1 MTGRA
6 VRGRGWGAS
15 RIPGR
20 LIIGMMVAGLC
31 VPTAALLATPPV
43 SALAS
48 GSRVDS
54 GKEEK
59 EPPRCAPVVGLGA
72 TRAPELTAKAW
83 AVVDA
88 GSGRVLASC
97 RAHDRLA
104 PASTQKV
111 LTALT
116 LLPKLDPDSVYVA
129 RKQDAEAEGS
139 GVGLLPG
146 HGYTITQ
153 LAHGL
158 ILRSG
163 NDAASALANAF
174 GGWKAALAAMNAEA
188 ARLGAVQTG
197 ARNPSGLDAPGQVS
211 SAADLATIFRAALA
225 EPRIRK
231 LLSTREADFPLIV
244 ERPVGERQPGE
255 QEGARKVRR
264 EVRPGRIGTIDPLVW
279 NRYPGLVG
287 GKTGYTTNAGRTYVA
302 AVQRGGRTLIV
313 SLLGYTESTEDEA
326 HTAFSWAF
334 AHAHLLAGV
343 EDVPV
348 PRTVSEVSPGEDG
361 AGEDTAGGLSV
372 PAPDYPGVALS
383 DSTLMSEVSGG
394 LSAWSLALF
403 LAGLVLAGSAG
414 LVVMKGRR

>member
-1 MTGRA
+1 M
-6 VRGRGWGAS
+6 
-15 RIPGR
+15 
-20 LIIGMMVAGLC
+20 GLC
-31 VPTAALLATPPV
+31 LPTAALLASPPA

-48 GSRVDS
+48 WSRVDS
-54 GKEEK
+54 GKEK
-59 EPPRCAPVVGLGA
+59 KKPPRCAPVVGLGA

-188 ARLGAVQTG
+188 ARLGAAQTE
-197 ARNPSGLDAPGQVS
+197 ARNPSGLDAPGQLS
-211 SAADLATIFRAALA
+211 SAADLATIFRAALG

-244 ERPVGERQPGE
+244 ERPVVEPPVGERQPGE

-279 NRYPGLVG
+279 NRYPGFVG

-348 PRTVSEVSPGEDG
+348 PRTVSEVSPGEGG
-361 AGEDTAGGLSV
+361 AGEATAGDLSV

-403 LAGLVLAGSAG
+403 LAGLVVAGSAG
-414 LVVMKGRR
+414 LIVIKGRR

>member
-1 MTGRA
+1 MTGRG
-6 VRGRGWGAS
+6 VRGAERGSDG
-15 RIPGR
+15 RPGR
-20 LIIGMMVAGLC
+20 MMAGIMVAGLC
-31 VPTAALLATPPV
+31 VSTAAVLV
-43 SALAS
+43 SAPAAA
-48 GSRVDS
+48 RPVDV
-54 GKEEK
+54 GKKEK

-72 TRAPELTAKAW
+72 SGAPDLTAQAW

-174 GGWKAALAAMNAEA
+174 GGWKVALPAMNAEA
-188 ARLGAVQTG
+188 VRLGAAQTE
-197 ARNPSGLDAPGQVS
+197 AKNPSGLDAPGQLS
-211 SAADLATIFRAALA
+211 SAADLATIFRAALG
-225 EPRIRK
+225 EPRVRR

-244 ERPVGERQPGE
+244 ERPAGDE
-255 QEGARKVRR
+255 EGGRKVRR
-264 EVRPGRIGTIDPLVW
+264 EVRPGRIGSIDPLVW

-302 AVQRGGRTLIV
+302 AVQRGGRTLII

-326 HTAFSWAF
+326 NTAFSWAF
-334 AHAHLLAGV
+334 ANAHLLTGA
-343 EDVPV
+343 EQIPT
-348 PRTVSEVSPGEDG
+348 PRTVAEVSPGV
-361 AGEDTAGGLSV
+361 AGVPGEASAGGVSER
-372 PAPDYPGVALS
+372 AREHPGVAIS

-394 LSAWSLALF
+394 LSAWSIALF
-403 LAGLVLAGSAG
+403 LTGLVLAGSAG
-414 LVVMKGRR
+414 LIVIRARR